1 MDIEKIIV
9 DRISEL
15 LLKEAT
21 DSSSPGDKTDA
32 PKPDDSN
39 KTRRPPGP
47 APTAVKDFIG
57 KAESNPKA
65 LLTSLGV
72 EKPEEGKIYHPVDIL
87 KSAIENY
94 RHPEGGA
101 LLSEVFSD
109 VTKVDSG
116 VKLLLRTLPDGKPAV
131 DANYSSRY
139 AAAIVYA
146 AAKLEWIVADPNK
159 RIVVDPNKVS
169 PQWTGKDSKEVFVK
183 FS

>member
-15 LLKEAT
+15 FLKEEA
-21 DSSSPGDKTDA
+21 DSSKPGDKKSA
-32 PKPDDSN
+32 PKPDDST

-47 APTAVKDFIG
+47 APTAVKDFIRR
-57 KAESNPKA
+57 AESEPEDLLKDLKA
-65 LLTSLGV
+65 V
-72 EKPEEGKIYHPVDIL
+72 QPPNNDKINGSIRIIKSVMNNYSDI
-87 KSAIENY
+87 
-94 RHPEGGA
+94 
-101 LLSEVFSD
+101 SEVFSY
-109 VTKVDSG
+109 VIEVDSG
-116 VKLLLRTLPDGKPAV
+116 IKLGLKLVADGKPAV

-146 AAKLEWIVADPNK
+146 AAKLKWIDADPN
-159 RIVVDPNKVS
+159 RVI

>member
-21 DSSSPGDKTDA
+21 DSSSPGDKDKKDA

-47 APTAVKDFIG
+47 APTAVKDFIRRAQSEPG
-57 KAESNPKA
+57 S
-65 LLTSLGV
+65 LLDELGAK
-72 EKPEEGKIYHPVDIL
+72 KPSDDNKISGSIKIL

-109 VTKVDSG
+109 VTEVDSG
-116 VKLLLRTLPDGKPAV
+116 VKLRLKALPDGNPAV

-146 AAKLEWIVADPNK
+146 AAKLKWIDADPNE
-159 RIVVDPNKVS
+159 VS

>member
-21 DSSSPGDKTDA
+21 DSSSPGDKKDA

-47 APTAVKDFIG
+47 APTAVKDFIRR
-57 KAESNPKA
+57 AENEPEA
-65 LLTSLGV
+65 LLKDLNAAQPSDND
-72 EKPEEGKIYHPVDIL
+72 KINGSIKIIKSVMKNYSDI
-87 KSAIENY
+87 
-94 RHPEGGA
+94 
-101 LLSEVFSD
+101 SEVFSD
-109 VTKVDSG
+109 VIAMDSG
-116 VKLLLRTLPDGKPAV
+116 IKLNLKLFPDGKPAV

-146 AAKLEWIVADPNK
+146 AAKLKWIDA
-159 RIVVDPNKVS
+159 DPNKVS

>member
-21 DSSSPGDKTDA
+21 DSSSAGDKKDA
-32 PKPDDSN
+32 SKPDDSA
-39 KTRRPPGP
+39 KPRRPPGP
-47 APTAVKDFIG
+47 APKSVKDFIRR
-57 KAESNPKA
+57 AESEPEA
-65 LLTSLGV
+65 LLKELRAI
-72 EKPEEGKIYHPVDIL
+72 KPGNKDKIIGSVKIL

-109 VTKVDSG
+109 VTEVDSG
-116 VKLLLRTLPDGKPAV
+116 VKLRLKALPDGNPAV

-146 AAKLEWIVADPNK
+146 AAKLKWIDADPNE
-159 RIVVDPNKVS
+159 VS